1 MSGKKSAIDL
11 YVVAQV
17 REMRLKAGY
26 SQVAL
31 AVQLELSP
39 GFIGHIESFNSNASY
54 NLRHLNKLA
63 NIFKC
68 SPKDF
73 LPDRFIDSKQ

>member
-1 MSGKKSAIDL
+1 MSGTKSPIDI
-11 YVVAQV
+11 YVVAKV

-39 GFIGHIESFNSNASY
+39 GFIGHVESFKSNASY

-63 NIFKC
+63 AIFKC

-73 LPDRFIDSKQ
+73 FPDEYLDGK